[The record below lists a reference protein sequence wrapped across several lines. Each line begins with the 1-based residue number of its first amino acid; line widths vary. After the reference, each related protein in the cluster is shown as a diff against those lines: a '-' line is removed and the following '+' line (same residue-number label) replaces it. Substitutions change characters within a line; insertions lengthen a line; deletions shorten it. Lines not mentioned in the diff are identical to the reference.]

1 MSTVVLKKAYGF
13 KSLNILK
20 KLGGFSSE
28 NYLALV
34 DDKPFIIKYCSDET
48 KIQKAINISNFLLD
62 KDFYVPNFIKCLK
75 GNQYIKIKD
84 KFVCLYTKIETD
96 DFRQHQFSN
105 KSFKSI
111 AKSLAQVHS
120 TKFKLPD
127 KPKIVGDIDEL
138 IYLIKSNSKGQDIDK
153 VVLELIQTKQHI
165 ADKLSNKHIKDY
177 PKCLIHG
184 DFHSQNMIFNSKH
197 DLVGILD
204 FEEAN
209 MGYKGED
216 IMHFILLSLCYN
228 GFLDQNI
235 QKVWMF
241 INECLNFI
249 TIDELEAGI
258 YLYLK
263 KLSSNFYLEKRLY
276 AKNDLSVVPFLKRDA
291 RNLRYLYSMN
301 LNL

>member
-1 MSTVVLKKAYGF
+1 MSIVVLKKAYGF

-34 DDKPFIIKYCSDET
+34 DNQPFIIKYCSDET
-48 KIQKAINISNFLLD
+48 KIQKAINISNLLLNR
-62 KDFYVPNFIKCLK
+62 DFYVPNFIRSLK
-75 GNQYIKIKD
+75 GHQYIKIKD
-84 KFVCLYTKIETD
+84 KFACLYTKIETD

-111 AKSLAQVHS
+111 AKVLAQIHS
-120 TKFKLPD
+120 TKFKLPN
-127 KPKIVGDIDEL
+127 KPKIVENIDEL
-138 IYLIKSNSKGQDIDK
+138 IYLIESNSKGKYIDK
-153 VVLELIQTKQHI
+153 VVLDLIQTKQHI

-177 PKCLIHG
+177 TKCLIHG

-197 DLVGILD
+197 ELVGILD

-209 MGYKGED
+209 IGYKGED
-216 IMHFILLSLCYN
+216 VMHFILMSLCYN

-235 QKVWMF
+235 QKVQKF
-241 INECLNFI
+241 INQCINFI
-249 TIDELEAGI
+249 PLDELEAGI
-258 YLYLK
+258 HIYLK

-276 AKNDLSVVPFLKRDA
+276 TKNDLSILLFLKRDA
-291 RNLRYLYSMN
+291 RNLRYLYDMN
-301 LNL
+301 FSL